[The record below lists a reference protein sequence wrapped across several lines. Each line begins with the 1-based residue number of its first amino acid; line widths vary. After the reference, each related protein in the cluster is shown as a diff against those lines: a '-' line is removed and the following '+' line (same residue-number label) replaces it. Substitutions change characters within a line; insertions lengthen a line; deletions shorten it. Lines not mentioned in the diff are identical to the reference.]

1 MARVKRGVTANRR
14 RKKLL
19 KYTKGFRYGRK
30 TKYRAAKEALL
41 HAWTHAFKDRKRKK
55 REKRQLWDIKINAA
69 ARELGLNYQKLITQ
83 LTKNKIKIDR
93 KILAELAENQPQ
105 VFKEIIQ
112 NSQNH

>member
-1 MARVKRGVTANRR
+1 MARVKRGIMANKK
-14 RKKLL
+14 RKNLL

-30 TKYRAAKEALL
+30 TKYHLAKEALL

-69 ARELGLNYQKLITQ
+69 ARALGLNYQQLITR

-93 KILAELAENQPQ
+93 KILAELAEDQPQ
-105 VFKEIIQ
+105 VFQEIIKEMQ
-112 NSQNH
+112 K